1 MESSVVQ
8 GGGGETMSR
17 AGVQVLSEAGEG
29 LADWKRVGGAGR
41 ENPGV
46 LLFVPVWGFVGTL
59 SGKRTSRKTRQ
70 AFLGGHGG
78 GGGGAPEG
86 SVSST
91 SWAGADMGQAAES
104 DNDLEGCSGRGPMNG
119 G

>member
-1 MESSVVQ
+1 MGSSVVQ

-17 AGVQVLSEAGEG
+17 AGVQVLRAGEG
-29 LADWKRVGGAGR
+29 LVDWKRVGGAGR

-70 AFLGGHGG
+70 AFLGGRGG
-78 GGGGAPEG
+78 GGGGRHQKAVFPQPPGQEL
-86 SVSST
+86 T
-91 SWAGADMGQAAES
+91 WARLQRVTMTWKGAQGG
-104 DNDLEGCSGRGPMNG
+104 DL
-119 G
+119 